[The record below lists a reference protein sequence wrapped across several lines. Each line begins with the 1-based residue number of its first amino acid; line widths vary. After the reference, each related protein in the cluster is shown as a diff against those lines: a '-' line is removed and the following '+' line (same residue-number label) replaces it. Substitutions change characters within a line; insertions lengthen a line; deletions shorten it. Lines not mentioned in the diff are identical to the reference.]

1 MKFKLIKKAAAAL
14 VCAAVISAGVVTAF
28 AEGKAYSIP
37 EAADMQITL
46 PDDMTAVTRS
56 SGANDKYFSLFGI
69 DYTTNKEKFESSNI
83 YLQGMNSSSSL
94 TVTVT
99 MTETQDSQ
107 NMGNYNLLESDKLSE
122 VARNFLS
129 QSEYTSCTVDQ
140 AVTSVVW
147 LEFNAKVSN
156 GGSTIEAYQANTVY
170 DGKSVNVTLQRNGGN
185 VTEDDYQVFSSIIS
199 SVEFN
204 KPGWF
209 SPLMMYFLIG
219 GAVLLIL
226 IIVFIIIIVR
236 VAKRRR
242 KKSNNEKILEEL
254 AGKYTSNRQ
263 NRTYSQDSE
272 PETIARYSPESEDV
286 KEEIH
291 SDRDLSF
298 SSGADEVRQYSDEEI
313 DAMLGEGGE
322 KPNFIQALPES
333 EEEPEEVRDDT
344 IDNSDQVSEFFEDQ
358 PAPELPVKN
367 DAAAAPTTKKFDFP
381 QKAKKRL
388 AGVLGIIEA
397 KPSEKP
403 EQEAVEK
410 PDEPVEIEPVSL
422 EPKIED
428 DGFIPTEQFEDGG
441 ELQIEQIEKAEPDE
455 EPQATEAV
463 QTEESAQPAKSEA
476 QDESPDNQPE
486 QPETVDDD
494 GTREYKGELDES
506 LKSAIEEFDTDDNGE
521 EDFNNDEVLVREEAK
536 RTKFRDSSDY
546 FEEAPKKVMGVISS
560 KEIQDAEEYDVIG
573 EVERRASEV
582 EREPAPKGEKVSEAF
597 KKAGG
602 SVKSFFTHC
611 GYFVTNV
618 KREIKR
624 KKAAK
629 KRQQY
634 EEDRKRRARE
644 RAERQ
649 RQQAQNGGLVQV
661 HKRTDRKPSSQQ
673 RRPVSQQQRRSNTQT
688 RRPSSQNRR
697 GNPPRK
703 R

>member
-14 VCAAVISAGVVTAF
+14 MCAAVICAGVVTAF
-28 AEGKAYSIP
+28 AEGKAYSIH

-140 AVTSVVW
+140 VQSSIIW

-185 VTEDDYQVFSSIIS
+185 VTEDDYQVFNSIIS

-209 SPLMMYFLIG
+209 SPLMPYFLIG

-263 NRTYSQDSE
+263 TRAYSQNSE
-272 PETIARYSPESEDV
+272 PETTARYSPEAEDV

-298 SSGADEVRQYSDEEI
+298 SDGADEVRQYSDEEI

-344 IDNSDQVSEFFEDQ
+344 IDNSDHVSEFFEDH

-367 DAAAAPTTKKFDFP
+367 DAAAVPTTKKFDFP
-381 QKAKKRL
+381 QKAKKKL

-403 EQEAVEK
+403 EQETEQETVEK
-410 PDEPVEIEPVSL
+410 PDEPVVIEPISL
-422 EPKIED
+422 EPKNED

-441 ELQIEQIEKAEPDE
+441 ELQIEEIEKAELDE
-455 EPQATEAV
+455 EPQENEAG
-463 QTEESAQPAKSEA
+463 QTEESAHPAKPEA
-476 QDESPDNQPE
+476 QDGQPE
-486 QPETVDDD
+486 QTETVDDD

-521 EDFNNDEVLVREEAK
+521 EDYNNDEVLVREEAK

-618 KREIKR
+618 KREVKR

-673 RRPVSQQQRRSNTQT
+673 RRPVSQQRRSNTQT
-688 RRPSSQNRR
+688 RRPSAQNRR